1 MDSTTLQSLGKQVS
15 DLQCTLSSF
24 EEKLMANER
33 STFLKT
39 SVEHYREQTQKV
51 RDLYLSAIAKGL
63 SLDLPSKPVQV
74 ETKAKGCCKVQEA
87 SLEVAPQTGAP
98 SFEFAGVESD
108 EESPFDELE
117 DMQA

>member
-1 MDSTTLQSLGKQVS
+1 MDSTTLQILGKQVS
-15 DLQCTLSSF
+15 DLQAALTSF

-63 SLDLPSKPVQV
+63 SLDLPSKPAQA
-74 ETKAKGCCKVQEA
+74 EAKAKPCCKVQEA
-87 SLEVAPQTGAP
+87 SLEAAPQTEAP
-98 SFEFAGVESD
+98 SFEFSGVEGD
-108 EESPFDELE
+108 EENPFGELE
-117 DMQA
+117 EMQP

>member
-15 DLQCTLSSF
+15 DLQNALSSF

-51 RDLYLSAIAKGL
+51 RDLYLSAIAKEL
-63 SLDLPSKPVQV
+63 SLDLPSKSAQV
-74 ETKAKGCCKVQEA
+74 EVKAKPCCKAPE
-87 SLEVAPQTGAP
+87 SELVANPQTQAP
-98 SFEFAGVESD
+98 SFEFSGVESD
-108 EESPFDELE
+108 EENPFGELE
-117 DMQA
+117 EMHA